1 MLGQTALLDQILSYE
16 EKLFSLLQTTLKPYR
31 NHQNKNFTPMKIKLF
46 LLNNFLKMYSM
57 YLENLSNKD
66 LDDGDDFD
74 CRAFV

>member
-1 MLGQTALLDQILSYE
+1 MLGQTALVDQILSYE
-16 EKLFSLLQTTLKPYR
+16 EKLFSLLQSTLKPYR
-31 NHQNKNFTPMKIKLF
+31 NHQNKHFTPMKIKLF